1 MAKVTIDGAEY
12 DMDALSEEAKATI
25 ASIRFVDEQ
34 LQEKRNQLAIADTAR
49 IAYGNALNK
58 DLNAAN

>member
-1 MAKVTIDGAEY
+1 MAKVTIDGVEY

-49 IAYGNALNK
+49 IAYSNALNK

>member
-12 DMDALSEEAKATI
+12 DMDALSDEVKATV